1 MILRNNFR
9 QFLIIL
15 TQVAKNHF
23 AFATAL
29 LWHQSFEIPLKLY
42 LYGKYSIQTM
52 SFWYLCAF
60 VWFKNIEKNAIAND
74 KWFFAT

>member
-1 MILRNNFR
+1 
-9 QFLIIL
+9 L

-29 LWHQSFEIPLKLY
+29 LWHYSFEITLKLY
-42 LYGKYSIQTM
+42 LYAKYSIQTM
-52 SFWYLCAF
+52 IFWSFCAF
-60 VWFKNIEKNAIAND
+60 KKYRKNAVAND